1 MKTRQTHTCAMQ
13 QNQLW
18 EGDSQLYM
26 FTLEKKEICNETC
39 HSARGLLLPQPEQ
52 TEMGRCFQWCAYM
65 SKHDVFHGCMLEI
78 CAVNCTSIITLCG
91 LP

>member
-26 FTLEKKEICNETC
+26 FTLEKKEICNEMC

-52 TEMGRCFQWCAYM
+52 TEMGR
-65 SKHDVFHGCMLEI
+65 
-78 CAVNCTSIITLCG
+78 
-91 LP
+91 